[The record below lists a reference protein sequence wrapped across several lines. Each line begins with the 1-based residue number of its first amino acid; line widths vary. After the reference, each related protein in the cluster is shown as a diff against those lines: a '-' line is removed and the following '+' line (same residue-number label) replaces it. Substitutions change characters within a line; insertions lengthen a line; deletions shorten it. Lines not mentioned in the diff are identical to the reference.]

1 MPIWQLCAN
10 LLIPNCLRSN
20 LSYSPLA
27 ALEFYVK
34 NTTPLIINTLMVQP
48 ILFPIT
54 GDSSSW
60 LSFWGSYIGAVLSS
74 AIALYILYKQN
85 QQNHTE
91 NIANRNLQLSV
102 IKYNQELDKLR
113 DLRTALVDFQAS
125 FDYMEITNIASKF
138 IDGHFSEEERARLK
152 YLVRDIDEKGFKATL
167 LLDLMSSSNSVNE
180 FNLVYNK
187 IYNRYGLIL
196 GDFSSFLD
204 LMQDLPQSKAEK
216 RAYIEKQLNVW
227 ETYDKQQEEK
237 VINKI
242 SGFTP
247 PKSINEIIKSH
258 GNYENIEEEASNIV
272 KERLL
277 ETIEDSSLKENLK
290 KCIQKFC
297 QKNKI
302 EYILY

>member
-1 MPIWQLCAN
+1 MKSCLRYIKEYFIQL
-10 LLIPNCLRSN
+10 LLII
-20 LSYSPLA
+20 A
-27 ALEFYVK
+27 
-34 NTTPLIINTLMVQP
+34 TPLIINTLMVQP

-91 NIANRNLQLSV
+91 NIVNRNLQLSV

-138 IDGHFSEEERARLK
+138 IDGHFGEEERARLK
-152 YLVRDIDEKGFKATL
+152 YLVCDIDEKGFKATL

-196 GDFSSFLD
+196 GELSSFLD
-204 LMQDLPQSKAEK
+204 LMQDLPQNKSEK
-216 RAYIEKQLNVW
+216 RSYIEEHLKYW
-227 ETYDKQQEEK
+227 EIYDKQQKEI

-242 SGFTP
+242 PEFTP
-247 PKSINEIIKSH
+247 QKSISEIIKSH
-258 GNYENIEEEASNIV
+258 GNYDNKEKEASDIV

-277 ETIEDSSLKENLK
+277 ETIKDSSLKENLK
-290 KCIQKFC
+290 ECIQ
-297 QKNKI
+297 N
-302 EYILY
+302 ILSEEQNRIYTILNQA

>member
-1 MPIWQLCAN
+1 MKSCLRYIKEYFIQL
-10 LLIPNCLRSN
+10 LLII
-20 LSYSPLA
+20 A
-27 ALEFYVK
+27 
-34 NTTPLIINTLMVQP
+34 TPLIINTLMVQP

-227 ETYDKQQEEK
+227 ETYDKQQKEK

-290 KCIQKFC
+290 KCIQK
-297 QKNKI
+297 
-302 EYILY
+302 ILSEEQNRIYTILSQA

>member
-1 MPIWQLCAN
+1 MKSCLRYIKEYFIQL
-10 LLIPNCLRSN
+10 LLII
-20 LSYSPLA
+20 A
-27 ALEFYVK
+27 
-34 NTTPLIINTLMVQP
+34 TPLIINTLMVQP
-48 ILFPIT
+48 MLFPIT

-91 NIANRNLQLSV
+91 NIVNRNLQLSV

-138 IDGHFSEEERARLK
+138 IDGHFGEEERARLK
-152 YLVRDIDEKGFKATL
+152 YLVCDIDEKGFKATL

-196 GDFSSFLD
+196 GELSSFLD
-204 LMQDLPQSKAEK
+204 LMQDLPQNKSEK
-216 RAYIEKQLNVW
+216 RSYIEEHLKYW
-227 ETYDKQQEEK
+227 EIYDKQQKEI

-242 SGFTP
+242 PEFTP
-247 PKSINEIIKSH
+247 QKSISEIIKSH
-258 GNYENIEEEASNIV
+258 GNYENIEEEASDIV

-277 ETIEDSSLKENLK
+277 ETIKDSSLKENLK
-290 KCIQKFC
+290 ECIQ
-297 QKNKI
+297 N
-302 EYILY
+302 ILSEEQNRIYTILNQA

>member
-1 MPIWQLCAN
+1 MKSCLRYIKEYFIQL
-10 LLIPNCLRSN
+10 LLII
-20 LSYSPLA
+20 
-27 ALEFYVK
+27 V
-34 NTTPLIINTLMVQP
+34 TPLIINTLMVQP

-152 YLVRDIDEKGFKATL
+152 YLVRDIDEKGFKAIL
-167 LLDLMSSSNSVNE
+167 LLDLMPKSDSVNK

-187 IYNRYGLIL
+187 LYNSYGLIL

-204 LMQDLPQSKAEK
+204 LMQDLPQNKAEIIDYVEK
-216 RAYIEKQLNVW
+216 NLKSWESYDRQHIEMVI
-227 ETYDKQQEEK
+227 DK
-237 VINKI
+237 IP
-242 SGFTP
+242 GFTP
-247 PKSINEIIKSH
+247 QKSISEIIKSH
-258 GNYENIEEEASNIV
+258 GNYENIEEEAAGIV

-277 ETIEDSSLKENLK
+277 ETIKDSSLKENLK
-290 KCIQKFC
+290 TCIQ
-297 QKNKI
+297 N
-302 EYILY
+302 ILSEEQNRIYAILSQA

>member
-1 MPIWQLCAN
+1 MKSCLRYIKEYFIQL
-10 LLIPNCLRSN
+10 LLII
-20 LSYSPLA
+20 A
-27 ALEFYVK
+27 
-34 NTTPLIINTLMVQP
+34 TPLIINTLMIQP

-196 GDFSSFLD
+196 GELSSFLD
-204 LMQDLPQSKAEK
+204 LMQDLPQNKSEK
-216 RAYIEKQLNVW
+216 RSYIEEHLKYW
-227 ETYDKQQEEK
+227 EIYDKQQKEI

-242 SGFTP
+242 PEFTP
-247 PKSINEIIKSH
+247 QKSISEIIKSH
-258 GNYENIEEEASNIV
+258 GNYENIEEEASDIV

-277 ETIEDSSLKENLK
+277 ETIKDSSLKENLK
-290 KCIQKFC
+290 ECIQ
-297 QKNKI
+297 N
-302 EYILY
+302 ILSEEQNRIYTILNQA

>member
-1 MPIWQLCAN
+1 MKSCLRYIKEYFIQI
-10 LLIPNCLRSN
+10 LLII
-20 LSYSPLA
+20 A
-27 ALEFYVK
+27 
-34 NTTPLIINTLMVQP
+34 TPLIINTLMVQP

-258 GNYENIEEEASNIV
+258 GNYENIEEEASYIV

-277 ETIEDSSLKENLK
+277 ETIDDSSLKENLK
-290 KCIQKFC
+290 KCIQK
-297 QKNKI
+297 
-302 EYILY
+302 ILSEEQNRIYAILSQT

>member
-1 MPIWQLCAN
+1 M
-10 LLIPNCLRSN
+10 
-20 LSYSPLA
+20 
-27 ALEFYVK
+27 
-34 NTTPLIINTLMVQP
+34 
-48 ILFPIT
+48 LFPIT

-60 LSFWGSYIGAVLSS
+60 LGFWGSYIGAVLSS

-85 QQNHTE
+85 QQNHVE

-138 IDGHFSEEERARLK
+138 IDGHFGEEERVRLK

-167 LLDLMSSSNSVNE
+167 LLKLMSSSNSVNE

-196 GDFSSFLD
+196 EEFTSFLD
-204 LMQDLPQSKAEK
+204 LMQDLPQNKAEK
-216 RAYIEKQLNVW
+216 RDYIEEHLKYW
-227 ETYDKQQEEK
+227 EIYDKQQKEK

-247 PKSINEIIKSH
+247 PKSISEIIKSH

-290 KCIQKFC
+290 TCIQ
-297 QKNKI
+297 N
-302 EYILY
+302 ILSEEQNRIYTILSQA

>member
-1 MPIWQLCAN
+1 MNSYLRHIKKYYIQL
-10 LLIPNCLRSN
+10 LLII
-20 LSYSPLA
+20 A
-27 ALEFYVK
+27 
-34 NTTPLIINTLMVQP
+34 TPLIINTLMVQP
-48 ILFPIT
+48 MLFPIT

-60 LSFWGSYIGAVLSS
+60 LGFWGSYIGAVLSS

-85 QQNHTE
+85 QQNHVE

-125 FDYMEITNIASKF
+125 FDYLEINNIASKF
-138 IDGHFSEEERARLK
+138 IDGHYGEEERARLK

-204 LMQDLPQSKAEK
+204 LMQDLPQSKAGK
-216 RAYIEKQLNVW
+216 RTYIEKQLNVW
-227 ETYDKQQEEK
+227 ETYDKQQKEK

-247 PKSINEIIKSH
+247 PKSISEIIKSH
-258 GNYENIEEEASNIV
+258 SNYENIEEEASDIV
-272 KERLL
+272 KERLR
-277 ETIEDSSLKENLK
+277 ETIKDSSLKENLK
-290 KCIQKFC
+290 TCIQ
-297 QKNKI
+297 N
-302 EYILY
+302 ILSEEQNRIYTILSQA

>member
-1 MPIWQLCAN
+1 MKSCLRYIKEYFIQL
-10 LLIPNCLRSN
+10 LLII
-20 LSYSPLA
+20 A
-27 ALEFYVK
+27 
-34 NTTPLIINTLMVQP
+34 TPLIINTLMVQP

-237 VINKI
+237 VINKN

-290 KCIQKFC
+290 KCIQK
-297 QKNKI
+297 
-302 EYILY
+302 ILSEEQNRIYTILSQA

>member
-1 MPIWQLCAN
+1 MKSCLRYIKEYFIQL
-10 LLIPNCLRSN
+10 LLII
-20 LSYSPLA
+20 A
-27 ALEFYVK
+27 
-34 NTTPLIINTLMVQP
+34 TPLIINTLMVQP

-204 LMQDLPQSKAEK
+204 LMQDLPQSKAER

-290 KCIQKFC
+290 KCIQK
-297 QKNKI
+297 
-302 EYILY
+302 ILSEEQNRIYTILSQA

>member
-1 MPIWQLCAN
+1 MKSCLRYIKEYFIQL
-10 LLIPNCLRSN
+10 LLII
-20 LSYSPLA
+20 A
-27 ALEFYVK
+27 
-34 NTTPLIINTLMVQP
+34 TPLIINTLMVQP

-91 NIANRNLQLSV
+91 NIVNRNLQLSV

-138 IDGHFSEEERARLK
+138 IDGHFGEEERARLK
-152 YLVRDIDEKGFKATL
+152 YLVCDIDEKGFKATL

-187 IYNRYGLIL
+187 IYDRYGLIL
-196 GDFSSFLD
+196 GELSSFLD
-204 LMQDLPQSKAEK
+204 LMQDLPQNKSEK
-216 RAYIEKQLNVW
+216 RSYIEEHLKYW
-227 ETYDKQQEEK
+227 EIYDKQQKEI

-242 SGFTP
+242 PEFTP
-247 PKSINEIIKSH
+247 QKSISEIIKSH
-258 GNYENIEEEASNIV
+258 GNYENIEEEASDIV

-277 ETIEDSSLKENLK
+277 ETIKDSSLKENLK
-290 KCIQKFC
+290 ECIQ
-297 QKNKI
+297 N
-302 EYILY
+302 ILSEEQNRIYTILNQA

>member
-1 MPIWQLCAN
+1 MKSCLRYIKEYFIQL
-10 LLIPNCLRSN
+10 LLII
-20 LSYSPLA
+20 A
-27 ALEFYVK
+27 
-34 NTTPLIINTLMVQP
+34 TPLIINTLMVQP

-113 DLRTALVDFQAS
+113 DLRTALVDLQAS

-290 KCIQKFC
+290 KCIQK
-297 QKNKI
+297 
-302 EYILY
+302 ILSEEQNRIYTILSQA

>member
-1 MPIWQLCAN
+1 MKSCLRYIKEYYIQL
-10 LLIPNCLRSN
+10 LLII
-20 LSYSPLA
+20 A
-27 ALEFYVK
+27 
-34 NTTPLIINTLMVQP
+34 TPLIINTLIVQP

-138 IDGHFSEEERARLK
+138 IDGYFSEEERARLK

-167 LLDLMSSSNSVNE
+167 LLDLMSNSNSVNE

-227 ETYDKQQEEK
+227 ETYDKQQKEK

-247 PKSINEIIKSH
+247 PKSISEIIKSH

-290 KCIQKFC
+290 KCIQ
-297 QKNKI
+297 N
-302 EYILY
+302 ILSEEQNRIYAILSQT

>member
-1 MPIWQLCAN
+1 MKSCLRYIKEYFIQL
-10 LLIPNCLRSN
+10 LLII
-20 LSYSPLA
+20 A
-27 ALEFYVK
+27 
-34 NTTPLIINTLMVQP
+34 TPLIINTLMVQP

-60 LSFWGSYIGAVLSS
+60 ISFWGSYIGAVLSS

-91 NIANRNLQLSV
+91 NIVNRNLQLSV

-138 IDGHFSEEERARLK
+138 IDGHFGEEERARLK
-152 YLVRDIDEKGFKATL
+152 YLVCDIDEKGFKATL

-196 GDFSSFLD
+196 GEFSSFLD
-204 LMQDLPQSKAEK
+204 LMQDLPQNKSEK
-216 RAYIEKQLNVW
+216 RSYIEEHLKYW
-227 ETYDKQQEEK
+227 EIYDKQQKEI

-242 SGFTP
+242 PEFTP
-247 PKSINEIIKSH
+247 QKSISEIIKSH
-258 GNYENIEEEASNIV
+258 GNYENIEEEASDIV

-277 ETIEDSSLKENLK
+277 ETIKDSSLKENLK
-290 KCIQKFC
+290 ECIQ
-297 QKNKI
+297 N
-302 EYILY
+302 ILSEEQNRIYTILNQA

>member
-1 MPIWQLCAN
+1 MKSCLRYIKEYYIQL
-10 LLIPNCLRSN
+10 LLII
-20 LSYSPLA
+20 A
-27 ALEFYVK
+27 
-34 NTTPLIINTLMVQP
+34 TPLIINTLMVQP

-247 PKSINEIIKSH
+247 PN
-258 GNYENIEEEASNIV
+258 
-272 KERLL
+272 
-277 ETIEDSSLKENLK
+277 
-290 KCIQKFC
+290 Q
-297 QKNKI
+297 
-302 EYILY
+302 

>member
-1 MPIWQLCAN
+1 MRYIKEYFIQL
-10 LLIPNCLRSN
+10 LLII
-20 LSYSPLA
+20 A
-27 ALEFYVK
+27 
-34 NTTPLIINTLMVQP
+34 TPLIINTLMVQP
-48 ILFPIT
+48 MLFPIT

-102 IKYNQELDKLR
+102 IRYNQELDKLR

-227 ETYDKQQEEK
+227 ETYDKQQKEK

-247 PKSINEIIKSH
+247 PKSISEIIKSH

-290 KCIQKFC
+290 KCIQK
-297 QKNKI
+297 
-302 EYILY
+302 ILSEEQNRIYTILSQT

>member
-1 MPIWQLCAN
+1 MKSCLRYIKEYYIQL
-10 LLIPNCLRSN
+10 LLII
-20 LSYSPLA
+20 A
-27 ALEFYVK
+27 
-34 NTTPLIINTLMVQP
+34 TPLIINTLMVQP

-138 IDGHFSEEERARLK
+138 IDGYFSEEERARLK

-167 LLDLMSSSNSVNE
+167 LLDLMSNSNSVNE

-227 ETYDKQQEEK
+227 ETYDKQQKEK

-247 PKSINEIIKSH
+247 PKSISEIIKSH

-290 KCIQKFC
+290 KCIQ
-297 QKNKI
+297 N
-302 EYILY
+302 ILSEEQNRIYAILSQT

>member
-1 MPIWQLCAN
+1 MKSCLRYIKEYFIQL
-10 LLIPNCLRSN
+10 LLII
-20 LSYSPLA
+20 A
-27 ALEFYVK
+27 
-34 NTTPLIINTLMVQP
+34 TPLIINTLMVQP

-258 GNYENIEEEASNIV
+258 GNYENIEEEASYIV

-277 ETIEDSSLKENLK
+277 ETIDDSSLKENLK
-290 KCIQKFC
+290 KCIQ
-297 QKNKI
+297 N
-302 EYILY
+302 ILSEEQNRIYAILSQT

>member
-1 MPIWQLCAN
+1 MKSCLRYIKEYFIQL
-10 LLIPNCLRSN
+10 LLII
-20 LSYSPLA
+20 A
-27 ALEFYVK
+27 
-34 NTTPLIINTLMVQP
+34 TPLIINTLMVQP

-91 NIANRNLQLSV
+91 NIVNRNLQLSV

-138 IDGHFSEEERARLK
+138 IDGHFGEEERARLK
-152 YLVRDIDEKGFKATL
+152 YLVCDIDEKGFKATL

-196 GDFSSFLD
+196 GELSSFLD
-204 LMQDLPQSKAEK
+204 LMQDLPQNKSEK
-216 RAYIEKQLNVW
+216 RSYIEEHLKYW
-227 ETYDKQQEEK
+227 EIYDKQQKEI

-242 SGFTP
+242 PEFTP
-247 PKSINEIIKSH
+247 QKSISEIIKSH
-258 GNYENIEEEASNIV
+258 GNYENIEEEASDIV

-277 ETIEDSSLKENLK
+277 ETIKDSSLKENLK
-290 KCIQKFC
+290 ECIQ
-297 QKNKI
+297 N
-302 EYILY
+302 ILSEEQNNTLLILM

>member
-1 MPIWQLCAN
+1 MKSCLRYIKEYFIQL
-10 LLIPNCLRSN
+10 LLII
-20 LSYSPLA
+20 A
-27 ALEFYVK
+27 
-34 NTTPLIINTLMVQP
+34 TPLIINTLMVQP

-227 ETYDKQQEEK
+227 ETYDKQQKEK

-247 PKSINEIIKSH
+247 PKSISEIIKSH
-258 GNYENIEEEASNIV
+258 GNYENIEEEASDIV
-272 KERLL
+272 KERLR
-277 ETIEDSSLKENLK
+277 ETIKDSSLKENLK
-290 KCIQKFC
+290 TCIQ
-297 QKNKI
+297 N
-302 EYILY
+302 ILSEEQNRIYAILSQA

>member
-1 MPIWQLCAN
+1 MNSYLRHIKKYYIQL
-10 LLIPNCLRSN
+10 LLII
-20 LSYSPLA
+20 A
-27 ALEFYVK
+27 
-34 NTTPLIINTLMVQP
+34 TPLIINTLMVQP
-48 ILFPIT
+48 MLFPIT

-60 LSFWGSYIGAVLSS
+60 LGFWGSYIGAVLSS

-85 QQNHTE
+85 QQNHVE

-138 IDGHFSEEERARLK
+138 IDGHFGEEERVRLK

-167 LLDLMSSSNSVNE
+167 LLKLMSSSNSVNE

-196 GDFSSFLD
+196 EEFTSFLD
-204 LMQDLPQSKAEK
+204 LMQDFPQNKAEK
-216 RAYIEKQLNVW
+216 RDYIEEHLKYW
-227 ETYDKQQEEK
+227 EIYDKQQKEK

-247 PKSINEIIKSH
+247 PKSISEIIKSH

-290 KCIQKFC
+290 TCIQ
-297 QKNKI
+297 N
-302 EYILY
+302 ILSEEQNRIYAILSQA

>member
-1 MPIWQLCAN
+1 MKSCLRYIKEYFIQL
-10 LLIPNCLRSN
+10 LLII
-20 LSYSPLA
+20 A
-27 ALEFYVK
+27 
-34 NTTPLIINTLMVQP
+34 TPLIINTLMVQP

-125 FDYMEITNIASKF
+125 FDYLEINNIASKF
-138 IDGHFSEEERARLK
+138 IDGHYGEEERARLK

-290 KCIQKFC
+290 KCIQK
-297 QKNKI
+297 
-302 EYILY
+302 ILSEEQNRIYTILSQA

>member
-1 MPIWQLCAN
+1 MKSCLRYIKEYFIQL
-10 LLIPNCLRSN
+10 LLII
-20 LSYSPLA
+20 A
-27 ALEFYVK
+27 
-34 NTTPLIINTLMVQP
+34 TPLIINTLMVQP
-48 ILFPIT
+48 MLFPIT

-290 KCIQKFC
+290 KCIQK
-297 QKNKI
+297 
-302 EYILY
+302 ILSEEQNRIYTILSQA

>member
-1 MPIWQLCAN
+1 MKSCLRYIKEYFIQL
-10 LLIPNCLRSN
+10 LLII
-20 LSYSPLA
+20 A
-27 ALEFYVK
+27 
-34 NTTPLIINTLMVQP
+34 TPLIINTLMIQP

-91 NIANRNLQLSV
+91 NIENRNLQLSV

-290 KCIQKFC
+290 KCIQK
-297 QKNKI
+297 
-302 EYILY
+302 ILSEEQNRIYTILSQA

>member
-1 MPIWQLCAN
+1 MKSCLRYIKEYFIQL
-10 LLIPNCLRSN
+10 LLII
-20 LSYSPLA
+20 A
-27 ALEFYVK
+27 
-34 NTTPLIINTLMVQP
+34 TPLIINTLMVQP

-290 KCIQKFC
+290 KCIQK
-297 QKNKI
+297 
-302 EYILY
+302 ILSEEQNRIYTILSQA

>member
-1 MPIWQLCAN
+1 MKSCLRYIKEYFIQL
-10 LLIPNCLRSN
+10 LLII
-20 LSYSPLA
+20 A
-27 ALEFYVK
+27 
-34 NTTPLIINTLMVQP
+34 TPLIINTLMVQP

-91 NIANRNLQLSV
+91 NIVNRNLQLSV

-113 DLRTALVDFQAS
+113 DLRTALVDFQTS

-138 IDGHFSEEERARLK
+138 IDGHFGEEERARLK
-152 YLVRDIDEKGFKATL
+152 YLVCDIDEKGFKATL

-196 GDFSSFLD
+196 GEFSSFLD
-204 LMQDLPQSKAEK
+204 LMQDLPQNKSEK
-216 RAYIEKQLNVW
+216 RSYIEEHLKYW
-227 ETYDKQQEEK
+227 EIYDKQQKEI

-242 SGFTP
+242 PEFTP
-247 PKSINEIIKSH
+247 QKSISEIIKSH
-258 GNYENIEEEASNIV
+258 GNYENIEEEASDIV

-277 ETIEDSSLKENLK
+277 ETIKDSSLKENLK
-290 KCIQKFC
+290 ECIQ
-297 QKNKI
+297 N
-302 EYILY
+302 ILSEEQNRIYTILNQA

>member
-1 MPIWQLCAN
+1 MKSCLRYIKEYFIQL
-10 LLIPNCLRSN
+10 LLII
-20 LSYSPLA
+20 A
-27 ALEFYVK
+27 
-34 NTTPLIINTLMVQP
+34 TPLIINTLMVQP

-152 YLVRDIDEKGFKATL
+152 YLVRDIDEKGFKATV

-290 KCIQKFC
+290 KCIQK
-297 QKNKI
+297 
-302 EYILY
+302 ILSEEQNRIYTILSQA

>member
-1 MPIWQLCAN
+1 MKSCLRYIKEYFIQL
-10 LLIPNCLRSN
+10 LLII
-20 LSYSPLA
+20 A
-27 ALEFYVK
+27 
-34 NTTPLIINTLMVQP
+34 TPLIINTLMVQP

-91 NIANRNLQLSV
+91 NIVNRNLQLSV

-138 IDGHFSEEERARLK
+138 IDGHFGEEERARLK
-152 YLVRDIDEKGFKATL
+152 YLVCDIDEKGFKATL

-196 GDFSSFLD
+196 GELSSFLD
-204 LMQDLPQSKAEK
+204 LMQDLPQNKSEK
-216 RAYIEKQLNVW
+216 RSYIEEHLKYW
-227 ETYDKQQEEK
+227 EIYDKQQKEI

-242 SGFTP
+242 PEFTP
-247 PKSINEIIKSH
+247 QKSISEIIKSH

-290 KCIQKFC
+290 ECIQ
-297 QKNKI
+297 N
-302 EYILY
+302 ILSEEQNRIYTILNQA